1 MLCSS
6 SEGFC
11 LEELRGS
18 ILFNAG
24 PLIVAVGGEDGL
36 LVMSKS
42 FLAVG
47 CLFARGYFGAQL
59 IGGSE
64 TLNT

>member
-24 PLIVAVGGEDGL
+24 PLIFAVVVVRNGFGDVEKFPGGCSD
-36 LVMSKS
+36 
-42 FLAVG
+42 
-47 CLFARGYFGAQL
+47 LFARGDILGR
-59 IGGSE
+59 
-64 TLNT
+64 N

>member
-11 LEELRGS
+11 LDELLGS

-24 PLIVAVGGEDGL
+24 PLIFAVVVRNWGGLGGCREVSWPMGL
-36 LVMSKS
+36 I
-42 FLAVG
+42 FL
-47 CLFARGYFGAQL
+47 RGEIFWDS
-59 IGGSE
+59 I
-64 TLNT
+64 N